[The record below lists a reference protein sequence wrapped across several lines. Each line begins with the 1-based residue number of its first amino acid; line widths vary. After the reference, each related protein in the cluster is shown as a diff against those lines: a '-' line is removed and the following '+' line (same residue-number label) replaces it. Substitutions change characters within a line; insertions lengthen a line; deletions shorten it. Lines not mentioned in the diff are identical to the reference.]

1 MPNMRSTRLLM
12 SISVGRS
19 AWRRPKDRSCDA
31 SSAARRAASSDCK
44 SEVTLFAAEARSQL
58 FGARQDDR
66 QQIVEIMGDAARQIA
81 DGFHFLRMSK
91 PSLGQ
96 SLLGD
101 ILDRADKANSGSP
114 LVAEKLIL
122 ARTERT
128 WPSGRTIRYSISA
141 GPFPL
146 AASRLTSST
155 TVSILGMHERQI
167 CVHGR
172 DERVRP
178 NAEDSVGLCRPCRG
192 LAIEMALRSCR
203 WRRAAAHESDAP
215 DSGATPPLSP

>member
-19 AWRRPKDRSCDA
+19 AWRRPKDRSCDCELG
-31 SSAARRAASSDCK
+31 SSPRRQLRLQ

-101 ILDRADKANSGSP
+101 IPG
-114 LVAEKLIL
+114 
-122 ARTERT
+122 
-128 WPSGRTIRYSISA
+128 
-141 GPFPL
+141 
-146 AASRLTSST
+146 
-155 TVSILGMHERQI
+155 
-167 CVHGR
+167 
-172 DERVRP
+172 
-178 NAEDSVGLCRPCRG
+178 
-192 LAIEMALRSCR
+192 SCR
-203 WRRAAAHESDAP
+203 
-215 DSGATPPLSP
+215 